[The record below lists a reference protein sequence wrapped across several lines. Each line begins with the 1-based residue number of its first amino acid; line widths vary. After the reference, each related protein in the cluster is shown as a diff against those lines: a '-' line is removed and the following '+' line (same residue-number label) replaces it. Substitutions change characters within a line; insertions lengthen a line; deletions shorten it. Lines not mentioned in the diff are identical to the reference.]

1 VKRPLIR
8 ALLLDF
14 DGIVAESERENV
26 ELARVFFRERF
37 GIEITADD
45 ERSVYGFPWPETF
58 AALFGRYGIAMS
70 RAEAWPLLFR
80 TKLAWLAGHPVRIA
94 TGLPEL
100 LRLPVAKALVSGSH
114 REEIEAMLASAGH
127 PRLGVDVV
135 ITRDDVNRGKPDPEG
150 FLAACSRLGVPP
162 ASAFV
167 FEDSR
172 PGIAAARA
180 AGMPVGFVRE
190 LSPEDNAGLADVAF
204 DTLAEAVPW
213 VRERLGTRQAAGTEG
228 TSLQRRRP

>member
-1 VKRPLIR
+1 VKRPLIN

-26 ELARVFFRERF
+26 ELVRVFFRERF
-37 GIEITADD
+37 GIEITAED
-45 ERSVYGFPWPETF
+45 ERAVYGFPWPETF
-58 AALFGRYGIAMS
+58 EALFGRHGIAMS
-70 RAEAWPLLFR
+70 PAEAWPLLFR
-80 TKLAWLAGHPVRIA
+80 TKLAWLAQHPVRIA

-100 LRLPVAKALVSGSH
+100 VALPVAKALVSGSH

-127 PRLGVDVV
+127 PRLGVDVL
-135 ITRDDVNRGKPDPEG
+135 ISRDDVRHGKPDPEG
-150 FLAACSRLGVPP
+150 FLAACSQLGVPP
-162 ASAFV
+162 AEALV

-180 AGMPVGFVRE
+180 AGMPVAFVLE

-204 DTLAEAVPW
+204 GTLAEAVPW
-213 VRERLGTRQAAGTEG
+213 VRERLGRGR
-228 TSLQRRRP
+228 S

>member
-1 VKRPLIR
+1 VKRPLIN

-26 ELARVFFRERF
+26 ELVRVFFRERF
-37 GIEITADD
+37 GIEITVED
-45 ERSVYGFPWPETF
+45 ERAVYGFPWPETF
-58 AALFGRYGIAMS
+58 EALFGRHGIAMS
-70 RAEAWPLLFR
+70 PAEAWPLLFR
-80 TKLAWLAGHPVRIA
+80 TKLAWLAQHPVRIA

-100 LRLPVAKALVSGSH
+100 VALPVAKALVSGSH

-127 PRLGVDVV
+127 PRLGVDVL
-135 ITRDDVNRGKPDPEG
+135 ISRDDVRHGKPDPEG

-162 ASAFV
+162 AEALV

-180 AGMPVGFVRE
+180 AGMPVAFVHE

-204 DTLAEAVPW
+204 GTLAEAVPW
-213 VRERLGTRQAAGTEG
+213 VRKRLGRGR
-228 TSLQRRRP
+228 S